1 MRAAIGY
8 GRRSDTGGDTVAG
21 GNAGR
26 EAAERAYFEA
36 RRVGI
41 ERLAQRV
48 DDRRPVGLR
57 RRARAVA
64 QRISSSVSQHTACR
78 STQRVG
84 DVGGN
89 VETVE
94 TR

>member
-1 MRAAIGY
+1 MRAAIRAAN
-8 GRRSDTGGDTVAG
+8 RRYPIRWG
-21 GNAGR
+21 GNAGRDR

-94 TR
+94 TL